1 MGYQDCVQFPHSHA
15 LLLSFKKSSG
25 WDRTDFIIF
34 KGCINGHITRRNVS
48 DTMRRSDYRHSHEAK
63 NIQKTRHLW
72 QLLEYFQFYYMKNYE
87 KQRYLVVLAIYL
99 MFHRKTEGVS
109 KDPEGTALSNFVTRF
124 NKNQFSLRINCIR
137 SFHISSIFSY

>member
-48 DTMRRSDYRHSHEAK
+48 DKMRRSDYRHSHEAK
-63 NIQKTRHLW
+63 NIQK
-72 QLLEYFQFYYMKNYE
+72 N
-87 KQRYLVVLAIYL
+87 
-99 MFHRKTEGVS
+99 KTSMATFG
-109 KDPEGTALSNFVTRF
+109 
-124 NKNQFSLRINCIR
+124 
-137 SFHISSIFSY
+137 IFSVLLHEELWEATILGSVGDLFDVS

>member
-1 MGYQDCVQFPHSHA
+1 MDI
-15 LLLSFKKSSG
+15 LLEEMCLIRCDG
-25 WDRTDFIIF
+25 AITDIRTKRKIF
-34 KGCINGHITRRNVS
+34 K
-48 DTMRRSDYRHSHEAK
+48 
-63 NIQKTRHLW
+63 KTRHLW